1 MDHKYKTLAEFKVAY
16 YKGEHPGA
24 VIVVDNDYVSVSVPP
39 DEDDEDAD
47 SEYLYACGS
56 PREMLH
62 EALALLHLPSEDC

>member
-1 MDHKYKTLAEFKVAY
+1 MDYKYKTLAEFKVAY

-24 VIVVDNDYVSVSVPP
+24 TIVVDNDYVSVSVPS
-39 DEDDEDAD
+39 DEDEDA
-47 SEYLYACGS
+47 EYLYACGS